1 MVKENLQYNM
11 SPLWTPDEKRISNS
25 LMTKFM
31 SFLKKTSGNNFSDYF
46 SLWKWSVDFP
56 EDFWRLFWSF
66 SEIIGDL
73 NGSEVLKNQDNS
85 TNSNFFPDSRVSFVQ
100 NVLRERDRDEAII
113 FWAENKFRREL
124 GLKEVISQVNS
135 ISNYLSSQGVKEGDR
150 VVGYFPNIP
159 EAVIAALATAKLGAI
174 WSSCSV
180 DFGVQGVVDRFRQV
194 SPKILFT
201 CDAYLSDG
209 NFHSLNE
216 KVNDVISFIPS
227 INKVIVSVYN
237 PGNPMEI
244 EKFNEAVYWDDLL
257 VKNFNEKIEWPK
269 FNFNHP
275 LYILFSSGTTGLP
288 KSIVHGAGGSLI
300 EHLKEH
306 QLHCDIHP
314 GDKVIFNTSTGW
326 MMWNWLITCLAS
338 KASIVLLDGSL
349 FHPKPRYIFDLIDS
363 EKITFWGTSAKY
375 IEVIEKLKLEPKKTH
390 SLKSLKTIASTGS
403 PLSDESFNYIYNLV
417 KDDVHLTSIS
427 GGTDIIGCF
436 VQGNPNLPVWPGE
449 IQVKGLGMDVDIF
462 NESGDSVKEEK
473 GEMVCKNNFPSK
485 PVKFWN
491 DENNKVYHSTY
502 YSKYKNVWHHG
513 DFAEETGKY
522 GIRIFGRSDTTLNPR
537 GIRIGTSEIYRQVQ
551 KFDQVIDSIV
561 VAQELNND
569 VRVVLFVKLIDGLSL
584 ESDLKK
590 ELKNQ
595 IKISTS
601 AYHVPKL
608 IIQAPD
614 IPRTKSGK
622 LSEISV
628 KNAINGKEITN
639 IQSLINPNSLKFFSS
654 IKL

>member
-1 MVKENLQYNM
+1 
-11 SPLWTPDEKRISNS
+11 
-25 LMTKFM
+25 MTKFM
-31 SFLKKTSGNNFSDYF
+31 IFVKESSGNNFSDYS

-56 EDFWRLFWSF
+56 KDFWRLFWDF
-66 SEIIGDL
+66 SRISGDL
-73 NGSEVLKNQDNS
+73 NGSSVFKNSDNL
-85 TNSNFFPDSRVSFVQ
+85 TNSKFFHESRISFVH
-100 NVLRERDRDEAII
+100 NVLRERDKDEAII

-124 GLKEVISQVNS
+124 GLKEVIRQVNS
-135 ISNYLSSQGVKEGDR
+135 ISKYLSSQGVKEGDR

-180 DFGVQGVVDRFRQV
+180 DFGIQGVVDRFLQI

-201 CDAYLSDG
+201 CDAYLYDG

-216 KVNDVISFIPS
+216 KVNEVISFLPS
-227 INKVIVSVYN
+227 IKKVIVSTYD
-237 PGNPMEI
+237 PGNPGEI

-257 VKNFNEKIEWPK
+257 VKNSNEKLEETEWPK

-300 EHLKEH
+300 QHLKEH

-338 KASIVLLDGSL
+338 KASIVLLDGGSL
-349 FHPKPRYIFDLIDS
+349 FYPKPRYIFDLIDS
-363 EKITFWGTSAKY
+363 EKITFWGTSAKH
-375 IEVIEKLKLEPKKTH
+375 IEGIEKLKLAPKKTH

-403 PLSDESFNYIYNLV
+403 PLSDESFNYIYSLV
-417 KDDVHLTSIS
+417 KEDVHLTSIS

-449 IQVKGLGMDVDIF
+449 IQVKGLGMDVDIV
-462 NESGDSVKEEK
+462 NELGDSIKEEK
-473 GEMVCKNNFPSK
+473 GEMICKNNFPSM

-491 DENNKVYHSTY
+491 DKNNEVYHSTY
-502 YSKYKNVWHHG
+502 YSKYENVWHHG
-513 DFAEETGKY
+513 DFAEETENS
-522 GIRIFGRSDTTLNPR
+522 GIKIFGRSDTTLNPR

-551 KFDQVIDSIV
+551 KFDQIIDSIV

-569 VRVVLFVKLIDGLSL
+569 VRVILFVKLSDGLSL
-584 ESDLKK
+584 NSDLKK
-590 ELKNQ
+590 KLKNQ

-601 AYHVPKL
+601 VYHVPKL

-628 KNAINGKEITN
+628 KNAINRKKITN
-639 IQSLINPNSLKFFSS
+639 IQSLINPDSLEFFSLV
-654 IKL
+654 KL